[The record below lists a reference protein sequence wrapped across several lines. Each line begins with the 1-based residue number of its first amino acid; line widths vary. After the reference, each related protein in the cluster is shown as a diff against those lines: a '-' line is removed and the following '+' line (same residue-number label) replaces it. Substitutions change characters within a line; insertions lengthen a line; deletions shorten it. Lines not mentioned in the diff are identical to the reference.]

1 MHMNC
6 KGKLIDLSQPK
17 VMGILNSTPDSFFSG
32 SRVENL
38 DRALKV
44 AEQMLADGA
53 DFLDVG
59 GMSTRPQSDEVSE
72 SEELNRVLPLIEA
85 VLNEFPETLVSI
97 DTYRSKVAKEAVHVG
112 AALVNDIS
120 AGSLDPALFSTVA
133 ELNVPYLLM
142 HMQGTPKTM
151 QQNPTYENVVVE
163 INQFFSEK
171 INELQE
177 LGVKD
182 ILIDPGFG
190 FGKTRKHNYELMQ
203 NLNLIAWGEYPILVG
218 ISRKSMVTNLLNV
231 SAADALN
238 GTTAL
243 HMIALERG
251 ANILRVHDVKEAR
264 EVIQIWEELQ
274 EAKG

>member
-6 KGKLIDLSQPK
+6 KGKLIDLSKPK
-17 VMGILNSTPDSFFSG
+17 VMGILNSTPDSFFSA

-38 DRALKV
+38 EAALK
-44 AEQMLADGA
+44 AAQKMISDGA

-72 SEELNRVLPLIEA
+72 SEELNRVIPLIE
-85 VLNEFPETLVSI
+85 VILKEFPDVLISI
-97 DTYRSKVAKEAVHVG
+97 DTYRSKVAREAVSAG

-120 AGSLDPALFSTVA
+120 AGSLDGKMFSTMA
-133 ELNVPYLLM
+133 ELKVPYILM

-171 INELQE
+171 IRELYE
-177 LGVKD
+177 LGVND
-182 ILIDPGFG
+182 ILLDPGFG
-190 FGKTRKHNYELMQ
+190 FGKTMEHNYELMQ
-203 NLNLIAWGEYPILVG
+203 NLNLLGFGEFPLLVG
-218 ISRKSMVTNLLNV
+218 VSRKSMITRLLNT
-231 SAADALN
+231 SAAEALN

-243 HMIALERG
+243 HMVALERG

-264 EVIQIWEELQ
+264 EVIQIWEALHS
-274 EAKG
+274 